1 LHTAYADFSE
11 RPDLVFFKSSMFL
24 DEHNVAFLA
33 FNINGSATVEH
44 TIIAANGTNIE
55 NNG

>member
-33 FNINGSATVEH
+33 FDINGIATAEH